1 MMEPSEVNRAFD
13 VLGCPR
19 CGEDHPAREFFHRT
33 DVNGMRTHPAWWSL
47 CPVTGD
53 TLALV
58 TDRDGIEVAAAI
70 D

>member
-1 MMEPSEVNRAFD
+1 MESETRAFD
-13 VLGCPR
+13 VTGCPR
-19 CGEDHPAREFFHRT
+19 CGEGHPARNFFRYT
-33 DVNGMRTHPAWWSL
+33 DRYGAEVEPTWWSL

-58 TDRDGIEVAAAI
+58 IDRDGAEVAAAI